1 MLFDTQ
7 NDFKYIPPM
16 ARKRPSPK
24 PSPRVKDDKWVLAVR
39 CVIVLLMLVWL
50 IQAFH
55 KAYRAEGYDLTPRF
69 EAAQALLHGT
79 DPYKLSTPFP
89 LTYPL
94 FICVLLMPLALL
106 PYGLANFLWF
116 VVSAASLYFLC
127 DTVLKALR
135 PGSDLRERTLT
146 AGMFFLGALVILQN
160 NFVNG
165 QVNLFV
171 LALCLFC
178 FRSLSDKKPALA
190 GLSLAAAIAFKLT
203 PLVLVGY
210 LFLRREWKAL
220 FFTLA
225 GILLFA
231 FGLPA
236 LFAGPAILDYY
247 QGYLTSYVLPS
258 FSAITTDLAE
268 TFQFKNYLHALAPG
282 LTGPVLSGFADLLI
296 LAPLAW
302 VQWRGGKESGE
313 RREMALFSAYLA
325 VSLWLS
331 PISET
336 HHLAAL
342 FPGLLLWT
350 GHALWDGGRP
360 LWKNAIP
367 LGLVFV
373 LLWVGLHQFVLYFAA
388 IGLCYVFLL
397 VFTGAGTVRGRRK
410 SG

>member
-1 MLFDTQ
+1 MPRQRQT
-7 NDFKYIPPM
+7 
-16 ARKRPSPK
+16 PK
-24 PSPRVKDDKWVLAVR
+24 PSPRVKDDKWVLVVR
-39 CVIVLLMLVWL
+39 GIVVLLMLVWL
-50 IQAFH
+50 VQAFH

-69 EAAQALLHGT
+69 EAARALLHGVN
-79 DPYKLSTPFP
+79 PYALPTPFP

-94 FICVLLMPLALL
+94 FICVLLMPLALM

-116 VVSAASLYFLC
+116 VISAASLYFLC
-127 DTVLKALR
+127 DRVLKAFR
-135 PGSDLRERTLT
+135 PGSNLRERTLT
-146 AGMFFLGALVILQN
+146 AGAFFIGSLIILQN

-171 LALCLFC
+171 VALCLLC
-178 FRSLSDKKPALA
+178 FKALSDKRPAVA

-203 PLVLVGY
+203 PLVLIGY

-220 FFTLA
+220 LFTLA
-225 GILLFA
+225 GLLLFG

-236 LFAGPAILDYY
+236 LFAGSAILGYY

-258 FSAITTDLAE
+258 FSAITADLST
-268 TFQFKNYLHALAPG
+268 TFQFKNYLHALAPA
-282 LTGPVLSGFADLLI
+282 LTGPALSGLADLLT

-302 VQWRGGKESGE
+302 VQWRGGKGGE
-313 RREMALFSAYLA
+313 KREVALFSAYLA

-350 GHALWDGGRP
+350 GHSLWDRSGP
-360 LWKNAIP
+360 MWKRIGP

-373 LLWVGLHQFVLYFAA
+373 LLWAGLHQFVLYFAA

-397 VFTGAGTVRGRRK
+397 VLASSGTVRMSRK